1 MATNTNDKALQQ
13 LLNISGKKVDMKLLW
28 ENASPT
34 STLST
39 FAKQKITLDLTEYSA
54 FVIIIRHSTGSP
66 GQSSQLIMDK
76 DASHYVSL
84 VNAAGAGGYIQN
96 RYRVF
101 TCSNDEVIAGDAWF
115 GRSDTGEKIDNS
127 VAIPTSIYGIKGV
140 KK

>member
-34 STLST
+34 ST

-54 FVIIIRHSTGSP
+54 FVIIIRYSTGSL

-76 DASHYVSL
+76 DVSHYVSL

-101 TCSNDEVIAGDAWF
+101 TCSNDGVIAGDAWF
-115 GRSDTGEKIDNS
+115 GRSDTGEKTDNS